1 MPGPAGAYFAHCCTA
16 FIQGEETMSH
26 IWRNFRTVRVAIIL
40 AVLGGFSGG
49 CFFEDHDH
57 HHHDHDWHESHEHF
71 EH

>member
-1 MPGPAGAYFAHCCTA
+1 
-16 FIQGEETMSH
+16 MSH